1 MGVSPKNRR
10 KTPKWMVKIME
21 NPIKIRMICG
31 IPIFLETP
39 KWRIL
44 QKWAVVKNSYAIPF
58 YLLVYDEI
66 FFNGVSNNPWKRW
79 VGFRAP
85 IYPETTTCY
94 FFIAQPASRGWVMAV
109 NHPTNRKIHQTFSGT
124 EKNRGIPSPTKAGC
138 VDTAYVRET
147 TPLEQPAVRYRKP
160 SIFLVLALPET
171 YMKSRPETS
180 MVWKMIHVLK
190 FWGKKGPIFGTSD
203 LFFSGVYLWGW
214 YRYLKY
220 L

>member
-1 MGVSPKNRR
+1 MKDSSEVGS
-10 KTPKWMVKIME
+10 
-21 NPIKIRMICG
+21 G
-31 IPIFLETP
+31 
-39 KWRIL
+39 
-44 QKWAVVKNSYAIPF
+44 QNSYAIPF
-58 YLLVYDEI
+58 DLLVYDEI
-66 FFNGVSNNPWKRW
+66 SFKWRIKSSMKKMGRISCPSKLPLNNHLLFFHCS
-79 VGFRAP
+79 
-85 IYPETTTCY
+85 TCE
-94 FFIAQPASRGWVMAV
+94 QGMSDGSES
-109 NHPTNRKIHQTFSGT
+109 PTNRKIHQTFSGT

-203 LFFSGVYLWGW
+203 LFFSGVYL
-214 YRYLKY
+214 
-220 L
+220 